1 MYILVNFQGLPTH
14 DADGKELSK
23 GLLKKL
29 TKLQQQQEARY
40 KEYLATTANGNK

>member
-1 MYILVNFQGLPTH
+1 MHIIYKSQGLPTH
-14 DADGKELSK
+14 DAYGKELSK

-40 KEYLATTANGNK
+40 KEYLTTTANGNK